1 MKKIVVLTCV
11 LLMTIAGTAIAQV
24 TNAEQHA
31 NELLKK
37 ASSKIKG
44 YSSMEVDFS
53 YVMENTQ
60 MRINETMNGK
70 VLSKGDKYRMTVG
83 DNIFISDGKN
93 VWNYI
98 DELDEI
104 HINTVENSEGG
115 LSPTALLNDFA
126 TQFKAKFVKQET
138 HKGKLVDII
147 DLVPNS
153 PQSFFKYRI
162 ALDAKDQ
169 TLIYTTAYD
178 RHGGTYTYTIESL
191 KPNPSI
197 PDSRFVFNRN
207 DFPANADVID
217 MR

>member
-1 MKKIVVLTCV
+1 MK
-11 LLMTIAGTAIAQV
+11 
-24 TNAEQHA
+24 
-31 NELLKK
+31 
-37 ASSKIKG
+37 
-44 YSSMEVDFS
+44 
-53 YVMENTQ
+53 
-60 MRINETMNGK
+60 GK
-70 VLSKGDKYRMTVG
+70 VLAKGDKYRMTIG
-83 DNIFISDGKN
+83 DNTFISDGKN

-126 TQFKAKFVKQET
+126 TQFKSKFIKQET
-138 HKGKLVDII
+138 YKGKLVDII
-147 DLVPNS
+147 DLVPNG

-169 TLIYTTAYD
+169 SLVYTTAYD
-178 RHGGTYTYTIESL
+178 RHGGTYTYAIESL
-191 KPNPSI
+191 KPNVTI

-207 DFPANADVID
+207 DFPATADVID